1 MYAQRKFPV
10 LVAAFVAVVGT
21 VGILFNDYGLDSA
34 SQDSGDARM
43 ITAAAVAKAGAIEI
57 PSALPAGRSMPGTER
72 RRRSAE
78 ISALAA
84 ARAPRRWL
92 AEQVESLG

>member
-1 MYAQRKFPV
+1 MYAQRTFPV

-21 VGILFNDYGLDSA
+21 VGILFNDYGLESA

-57 PSALPAGRSMPGTER
+57 PSALPAGRSVCASDPVLPGDK
-72 RRRSAE
+72 
-78 ISALAA
+78 
-84 ARAPRRWL
+84 WL
-92 AEQVESLG
+92 PLGSTPNPCNSPFPP